1 MRGIQERELDVDPLR
16 KFEKWFDNARA
27 SGEALPEAMA
37 LATASPAGIP
47 SVRMVL
53 FKGIYAGGF
62 EFFTNFQSRKSQE
75 MEANPRAAIV
85 FWWQRLQLQVR
96 CEGRVEKVEAARA
109 DEYFRTRPRGSQIG
123 AWVSHQSQVIPDR
136 AHLERR
142 AQAFEKTYSGLQ
154 VPRPPFWGGFRLIP
168 DNMEFWHGQ
177 ANRLHDRF
185 RYRQSGTQEW
195 VLERLSP

>member
-1 MRGIQERELDVDPLR
+1 MHGIQERELDGNPLR
-16 KFEKWFDNARA
+16 EFEKWFDKARA

-53 FKGIYAGGF
+53 FKGIYEGGF
-62 EFFTNFQSRKSQE
+62 ELFTNFQSRKSQE
-75 MEANPRAAIV
+75 IEANPRAAIV
-85 FWWQRLQLQVR
+85 FWWPRLQLQVR

-136 AHLERR
+136 AYLQRR

-168 DNMEFWHGQ
+168 DTMEFWHGQ

-185 RYRQSGTQEW
+185 RYRQSGTQGW